1 MFPGCIAEGGS
12 LMDAKVFLNQLNKLD
27 RMIENKLI
35 EKEQWKAIA
44 LGVGSGGADVLIK
57 GKLHKMDKVQS
68 TPNPQKMED
77 AVIRYVD
84 IEAEI
89 DACVDELI
97 EAKKDVISVIEKL
110 SAEEYDLLHK
120 VYVQH
125 KELAD
130 VADAFKKT
138 YSWVTTIHGRALKN
152 VQRIL
157 DERDGVS
164 DA

>member
-1 MFPGCIAEGGS
+1 
-12 LMDAKVFLNQLNKLD
+12 MDAKVFLNQLYKLD

-44 LGVGSGGADVLIK
+44 LGVGSGGADVVIN

-84 IEAEI
+84 IESEI

-97 EAKKDVISVIEKL
+97 DARKDVIAVIEML
-110 SAEEYDLLHK
+110 SADEYDLLHK

-130 VADAFKKT
+130 VADIFKKT
-138 YSWVTTIHGRALKN
+138 YSWATTIHGRALKN

-157 DERDGVS
+157 DERKDDEG
-164 DA
+164 